1 MSKENCADW
10 SLRMIDF
17 KTEIAKYTPLITVD
31 EVENAIPNEINDI
44 MDLLQY
50 VAGYKAPEPKE

>member
-1 MSKENCADW
+1 MTKENNADG

>member
-1 MSKENCADW
+1 
-10 SLRMIDF
+10 MIDF

-31 EVENAIPNEINDI
+31 EVESAIPNEINDI

-50 VAGYKAPEPKE
+50 VAGYKAPETKE

>member
-1 MSKENCADW
+1 
-10 SLRMIDF
+10 MIDF

-31 EVENAIPNEINDI
+31 EVEDAIPNEINDI

-50 VAGYKAPEPKE
+50 VAGYQAPKGVEENDAVS

>member
-1 MSKENCADW
+1 MSKELNADW

-17 KTEIAKYTPLITVD
+17 KTEIAKYTPLMTVD

-50 VAGYKAPEPKE
+50 VAGYKAPELKE